1 MLPRRVQPT
10 RICHGREAALANLE
24 AMPRAGG
31 VVATSAAPASR
42 LGARL
47 LAAGGNAVDAAVG
60 AALALTVADPA
71 NVSLLGRCH
80 ALVVGPGGG
89 ALAVDGATEAP
100 REVGPVG
107 SVPMSGH
114 AAAPLPGII
123 PALHTLWRLRGRL
136 AWRDIVRPVAELAA
150 DGFEV
155 AANQARTWND
165 SVAKLARDPVAARL
179 YLKPDGSPYGAG
191 ERFRNTVQAEFLNAL
206 ADDGPDRLF
215 GPVAD
220 GLAAESRA
228 GGGFLTADEIR
239 QYRALPG
246 ETVRLPYAG
255 CELVTV
261 GRQAWGYTLALML
274 GILDAWKRTAGW
286 SGPIP
291 DAVMALAVHR
301 ALAEQPQ
308 EIGTLKPR
316 PGGRSYAS
324 MLEPA
329 LHEAAAA
336 QIVGLLAGPPEAL
349 SAHVGAPAPSPLP
362 GEKRGDTTHLSTM
375 DGDGL
380 AVALT
385 ASIGPSFGAAVAS
398 ASTGSLF
405 AHSYRMASDPT
416 PGARDRTEM
425 SPAILLRDGR
435 PVLAAGGADNERI
448 PGGTAQVICNVV
460 DGGMDLRQA
469 VAAPRVNWG
478 AGLLRTSAWM
488 PAERRAR
495 LMEAGFA
502 LAPAEGVTARTGVV
516 QAVGV
521 DPADGRF
528 AGAADP
534 SYDGAAV
541 VEEPQDARPP
551 RA

>member
-1 MLPRRVQPT
+1 M
-10 RICHGREAALANLE
+10 ANLD
-24 AMPRAGG
+24 AMPRASGA
-31 VVATSAAPASR
+31 VATSAAPASR
-42 LGARL
+42 LGARVL
-47 LAAGGNAVDAAVG
+47 EAGGNAVDAAVG

-100 REVGPVG
+100 RRVGAPG
-107 SVPMSGH
+107 PTPLSGH

-165 SVAKLARDPVAARL
+165 SVAKLTRDPVAARL
-179 YLKPDGSPYGAG
+179 YLKPDGSPYRAG
-191 ERFRNTVQAEFLNAL
+191 DRFRNPVQADFLQAL
-206 ADDGPDRLF
+206 AEQGPDLLF
-215 GPVAD
+215 GSVAES
-220 GLAAESRA
+220 LEAESRA
-228 GGGFLTADEIR
+228 GGGFLTAGEIR

-255 CELVTV
+255 YELVTV

-286 SGPIP
+286 GGPIP
-291 DAVMALAVHR
+291 DAVMALALHR

-316 PGGRSYAS
+316 PGGRSHES

-336 QIVGLLAGPPEAL
+336 RIVALLSGPRETLA
-349 SAHVGAPAPSPLP
+349 AHVGAPEPEPEV
-362 GEKRGDTTHLSTM
+362 GEKRGDTTHLSAM

-425 SPAILLRDGR
+425 SPAILLHDGR

-448 PGGTAQVICNVV
+448 PGATAQVICNVV
-460 DGGMDLRQA
+460 DSGMELQQA

-488 PAERRAR
+488 PAERRTR
-495 LMEAGFA
+495 LAEAGFA

-521 DPADGRF
+521 APADGRLV
-528 AGAADP
+528 GAADP
-534 SYDGAAV
+534 SYDGTAV
-541 VEEPQDARPP
+541 VQARTTP
-551 RA
+551 RLA